1 MLSRQLRQA
10 AHRPDGHSLLNRVSY
25 PQWMSQPEGRDRPD
39 GGGVVEGADNDSAA
53 ESGAGDNDVPTS
65 DTGVGLSVGE
75 PNTFEPE
82 EAGPA
87 AGSPT
92 E

>member
-1 MLSRQLRQA
+1 
-10 AHRPDGHSLLNRVSY
+10 
-25 PQWMSQPEGRDRPD
+25 MSEPEESDRPD
-39 GGGVVEGADNDSAA
+39 GGGVVEGTANESSA
-53 ESGAGDNDVPTS
+53 ESSHSDVTTS

-87 AGSPT
+87 AGRHT

>member
-1 MLSRQLRQA
+1 
-10 AHRPDGHSLLNRVSY
+10 
-25 PQWMSQPEGRDRPD
+25 MSEPHERDRPD
-39 GGGVVEGADNDSAA
+39 GDGVVEGTGDESAD
-53 ESGAGDNDVPTS
+53 ESGSGHSDVATS
-65 DTGVGLSVGE
+65 ETGVGLSVGE

-87 AGSPT
+87 SGSPS

>member
-1 MLSRQLRQA
+1 MSEPEERDPLNGGA
-10 AHRPDGHSLLNRVSY
+10 A
-25 PQWMSQPEGRDRPD
+25 
-39 GGGVVEGADNDSAA
+39 VEGTHSEGAAD
-53 ESGAGDNDVPTS
+53 AGHNLPGTS
-65 DTGVGLSVGE
+65 DLSETGVGLSMGE

-87 AGSPT
+87 VEGPT

>member
-1 MLSRQLRQA
+1 M
-10 AHRPDGHSLLNRVSY
+10 SY
-25 PQWMSQPEGRDRPD
+25 PRRISEPMERDHPD
-39 GGGVVEGADNDSAA
+39 AGGSGDGADNDRTA
-53 ESGAGDNDVPTS
+53 ESGLAVGAGHSDRDTSNLS
-65 DTGVGLSVGE
+65 DTGVGLGAGE

-87 AGSPT
+87 VEGPT

>member
-1 MLSRQLRQA
+1 
-10 AHRPDGHSLLNRVSY
+10 
-25 PQWMSQPEGRDRPD
+25 MSEPEERDRPD
-39 GGGVVEGADNDSAA
+39 AGGVVEGTHSESAV
-53 ESGAGDNDVPTS
+53 ESGAMVGAGRDDVETSDLS
-65 DTGVGLSVGE
+65 DTGIGLSVGE

-87 AGSPT
+87 AATPT

>member
-1 MLSRQLRQA
+1 MSEPVERD
-10 AHRPDGHSLLNRVSY
+10 HPDA
-25 PQWMSQPEGRDRPD
+25 
-39 GGGVVEGADNDSAA
+39 GGAVDGADNHRTA
-53 ESGAGDNDVPTS
+53 ESGLAVEAGHSDRETSNLS
-65 DTGVGLSVGE
+65 DTGVGLGAGE

-87 AGSPT
+87 VEGST

>member
-1 MLSRQLRQA
+1 MSYPRRMSEPVERD
-10 AHRPDGHSLLNRVSY
+10 HPDAGGAVEGTDMAVGAGHS
-25 PQWMSQPEGRDRPD
+25 DRETSD
-39 GGGVVEGADNDSAA
+39 L
-53 ESGAGDNDVPTS
+53 S
-65 DTGVGLSVGE
+65 DTGVGLGAGE

-87 AGSPT
+87 AEGPT

>member
-1 MLSRQLRQA
+1 
-10 AHRPDGHSLLNRVSY
+10 
-25 PQWMSQPEGRDRPD
+25 MSEPEERDRPE
-39 GGGVVEGADNDSAA
+39 GGAVENTHDDSAVEA
-53 ESGAGDNDVPTS
+53 GAAVGSGHNLETSELS

-87 AGSPT
+87 IESGT

>member
-1 MLSRQLRQA
+1 MSEPEDK
-10 AHRPDGHSLLNRVSY
+10 AHPH
-25 PQWMSQPEGRDRPD
+25 
-39 GGGVVEGADNDSAA
+39 GGGAVEGTHNERAA
-53 ESGAGDNDVPTS
+53 ESRAAVGSGHNLETSDLS

-82 EAGPA
+82 EAGSA
-87 AGSPT
+87 VGSPT

>member
-1 MLSRQLRQA
+1 
-10 AHRPDGHSLLNRVSY
+10 
-25 PQWMSQPEGRDRPD
+25 MSEPEERDRPNSGAVEDRQD
-39 GGGVVEGADNDSAA
+39 GSVA
-53 ESGAGDNDVPTS
+53 ESGAAVGSGHNLETS
-65 DTGVGLSVGE
+65 DRSDAGIGLTVGE

-87 AGSPT
+87 VGSGPT

>member
-1 MLSRQLRQA
+1 MSEPEEIGRG
-10 AHRPDGHSLLNRVSY
+10 PD
-25 PQWMSQPEGRDRPD
+25 D
-39 GGGVVEGADNDSAA
+39 GGVVGGADQESAA
-53 ESGAGDNDVPTS
+53 ESGAASEP
-65 DTGVGLSVGE
+65 GVGLGVGE

-87 AGSPT
+87 ADNPD

>member
-1 MLSRQLRQA
+1 
-10 AHRPDGHSLLNRVSY
+10 
-25 PQWMSQPEGRDRPD
+25 MSEPEERDRPD
-39 GGGVVEGADNDSAA
+39 GDGAVEGTRNESAA
-53 ESGAGDNDVPTS
+53 ESAAAVGSGHNLETS
-65 DTGVGLSVGE
+65 DLSNTGIGLSIGE

-87 AGSPT
+87 VESPT

>member
-1 MLSRQLRQA
+1 
-10 AHRPDGHSLLNRVSY
+10 
-25 PQWMSQPEGRDRPD
+25 MSQPEERDRPS
-39 GGGVVEGADNDSAA
+39 GGGTAEGSDNESVETSDL
-53 ESGAGDNDVPTS
+53 S
-65 DTGVGLSVGE
+65 DTGLGLSVGE

-87 AGSPT
+87 VEDTS

>member
-1 MLSRQLRQA
+1 
-10 AHRPDGHSLLNRVSY
+10 
-25 PQWMSQPEGRDRPD
+25 MSEPEERDRPD
-39 GGGVVEGADNDSAA
+39 DGGAVEDADNDSAA
-53 ESGAGDNDVPTS
+53 KSGSGDGDLPIS
-65 DTGVGLSVGE
+65 GTGVGLSVGE